1 MRCHDFIIG
10 RADSRNALLP
20 ASEFKSRRVQPQP
33 ERNADSERVRSP
45 VLYLVS
51 HQLSAAQTH
60 TRVFNLV
67 AKSDCNCSLVRQ
79 NGIKLRKI
87 GARRRGGKNVR
98 PAVVRAKSAE
108 SRRTPRGV
116 AVPTKWTRL
125 RNSPAWATSLFL
137 SLSLSH
143 VRADECRRVWE
154 AAKVP
159 SRLSFSLSSQCEK
172 DETVQ
177 QLCEQH
183 FLLSSSFPR
192 HNYVLCKYRK
202 KYTPPYT
209 HTYT

>member
-137 SLSLSH
+137 SLSLMCALMNAGVCGRLQKCLPGSASVSAVS
-143 VRADECRRVWE
+143 VRKTRPC
-154 AAKVP
+154 
-159 SRLSFSLSSQCEK
+159 SSFASSTFC
-172 DETVQ
+172 
-177 QLCEQH
+177 CPRH
-183 FLLSSSFPR
+183 FLAITMCCANTAKNI
-192 HNYVLCKYRK
+192 HHH
-202 KYTPPYT
+202 T
-209 HTYT
+209 HTHT